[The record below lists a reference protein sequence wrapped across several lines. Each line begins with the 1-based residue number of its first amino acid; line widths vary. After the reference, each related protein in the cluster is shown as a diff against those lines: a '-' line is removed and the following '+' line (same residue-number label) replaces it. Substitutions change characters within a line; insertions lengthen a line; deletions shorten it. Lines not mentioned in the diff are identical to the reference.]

1 MGAWNFEILVKDS
14 NTGGPSSF
22 TVRME
27 YLFAFQFW
35 KCKFFVKNRWG
46 GRGGGGGGGG
56 GGAESIILLI
66 LVICCSFTCRW
77 ARGCGLGRKSNLGPA
92 EISSFSSRDLSW
104 RNKHDSLWLVVSTGY
119 FYISFLWTIVVS
131 DFSALEI
138 YNYLLLPLFSITF
151 TANSQAD
158 NHFYKYIYLFQYYT
172 VWNLFFIKIHAK
184 VFGIQVWFK
193 CEIPSLF
200 FCNRRHGLQKKL
212 LKG

>member
-1 MGAWNFEILVKDS
+1 M
-14 NTGGPSSF
+14 
-22 TVRME
+22 
-27 YLFAFQFW
+27 W
-35 KCKFFVKNRWG
+35 KANEGG
-46 GRGGGGGGGG
+46 GRE
-56 GGAESIILLI
+56 AESIALLI
-66 LVICCSFTCRW
+66 FVLWHCFTCRW
-77 ARGCGLGRKSNLGPA
+77 VRGCGLGQKVLFRA
-92 EISSFSSRDLSW
+92 SW
-104 RNKHDSLWLVVSTGY
+104 NIIFFQPGFKRNKDDSFRLVVSTGY
-119 FYISFLWTIVVS
+119 FYILFLWAIVVS
-131 DFSALEI
+131 DFLPLEI
-138 YNYLLLPLFSITF
+138 HKHLVLPLSSITF